1 MMGADSSSR
10 RPGTARG
17 TRSAARAVVS
27 AGLVLDGDAAWLLRG
42 KRRDD
47 PLPSLSAMTAISCAG
62 LTKSFGSAVAV
73 SDLDLEVG
81 TGQVYG
87 FLGPNGAGKTTTI
100 RMLLGL
106 IAPTSGQIRLLGRP
120 LPDPQAVR
128 LTGSMIEEPAFYPWL
143 TGRQNLQ
150 VSAWTR
156 GSHAD
161 GDVSRALAATGLSEV
176 AGRKVRTYSQ
186 GMRQRLGLA
195 AAMLGRP
202 PLMIIDEPTNGLDPA
217 GIREIRE
224 LLGELAADGTT
235 VFMSSHLLAEVEQ
248 VCDRVAVIVRG
259 RLVEEGPPA
268 QLGTTRRLVRVQ
280 VTEADSA
287 SALRLL
293 SRWPLRTQTRTKDG
307 EFVVEHDS
315 GRDVN
320 AALAAGGVIAE
331 SVTVELPRL
340 EDRFMEIV
348 EEDTHAVVAGG

>member
-1 MMGADSSSR
+1 MN
-10 RPGTARG
+10 
-17 TRSAARAVVS
+17 V
-27 AGLVLDGDAAWLLRG
+27 
-42 KRRDD
+42 
-47 PLPSLSAMTAISCAG
+47 ISCVG
-62 LTKSFGSAVAV
+62 LTKRFGGTVAV
-73 SDLDLEVG
+73 SDLNLEVG

-106 IAPTSGQIRLLGRP
+106 IAPTSGQIRLLDRP
-120 LPDPQAVR
+120 MPDPRAVR

-143 TGRQNLQ
+143 TGSQNLQ

-156 GSHAD
+156 GDHAD
-161 GDVSRALAATGLSEV
+161 DVNRVLGATGLTEV

-202 PLMIIDEPTNGLDPA
+202 QLMIIDEPTNGLDPA
-217 GIREIRE
+217 GIREIRG

-259 RLVEEGPPA
+259 CLVEEGPPA
-268 QLGTTRRLVRVQ
+268 RLGTARRRVRVR
-280 VTEADSA
+280 VAAADSE

-293 SRWPLRTQTRTKDG
+293 SRWPLRGPGARGVVPRAGRAGGRPHGPALRTETTTQSRTMDG

-348 EEDTHAVVAGG
+348 GEESHAVAAGG

>member
-1 MMGADSSSR
+1 MN
-10 RPGTARG
+10 
-17 TRSAARAVVS
+17 V
-27 AGLVLDGDAAWLLRG
+27 
-42 KRRDD
+42 
-47 PLPSLSAMTAISCAG
+47 ISCVG
-62 LTKSFGSAVAV
+62 LTKRFGSTVAV

-81 TGQVYG
+81 AGQVYG

-106 IAPTSGQIRLLGRP
+106 IAPTTGQIRLLGRP
-120 LPDPQAVR
+120 MPDPQAVR
-128 LTGSMIEEPAFYPWL
+128 LTGAMIEEPAFYPWL

-156 GSHAD
+156 GGHAD
-161 GDVSRALAATGLSEV
+161 GDLGRVLAATGLSEV
-176 AGRKVRTYSQ
+176 ASRKVRTYSQ

-217 GIREIRE
+217 GIRQIRA
-224 LLGELAADGTT
+224 LLGDLAAGGTT

-248 VCDRVAVIVRG
+248 VCDRVAVVVRG
-259 RLVEEGPPA
+259 RLIEEGQPA
-268 QLGTTRRLVRVQ
+268 RLGMARRRVRVQ
-280 VTEADSA
+280 VTEADSEP
-287 SALRLL
+287 ALRLL
-293 SRWPLRTQTRTKDG
+293 SRWPLRTQTPTKDG

-320 AALAAGGVIAE
+320 AALATGGIIAE

-348 EEDTHAVVAGG
+348 EEDNHVVVAGR